1 VSHHLAKGDVIT
13 ISAKTPRQWKD
24 TSKTGSVGY
33 DAVNFDS
40 N

>member
-24 TSKTGSVGY
+24 TSKTGSVRY